1 MVDDRFPQESSVED
15 ILASIRR
22 LLSEDK
28 EVLQKKAQEPKR
40 LFESN
45 SEEDDV
51 LELTNDMLL
60 EAREPVEEHVATLP
74 LPSPSQPES
83 EAHESLLSP
92 PTAALSAAVLN
103 ELSRVVRGRNMTLG
117 HRDIT
122 LESLVHEML
131 RPLLKAWLD
140 EHLLTIVERIVS
152 KEIDSLVRQN
162 NLKK

>member
-1 MVDDRFPQESSVED
+1 MVDDRLPQESSVED

-22 LLSEDK
+22 ILSEDK

-40 LFESN
+40 LFEAN
-45 SEEDDV
+45 NEEDV

-60 EAREPVEEHVATLP
+60 ESREPVEEEPVATLP
-74 LPSPSQPES
+74 LHAQQES
-83 EAHESLLSP
+83 DAHESLLSP
-92 PTAALSAAVLN
+92 PTAALSAAVFN
-103 ELSRVVRGRNMTLG
+103 ELARVVRERNITLG

-122 LESLVHEML
+122 LESLVHETL

-152 KEIDSLVRQN
+152 KEIESLVRKN
-162 NLKK
+162 NQKK